1 MKRSVC
7 WVTMLVLCAGC
18 ETSANPL
25 DGILGGGS
33 TLTAAQATGNWSF
46 TVQQTL
52 TLPCSNTPLAN
63 GTLITS
69 HLDVLSDGS
78 LGPTTS
84 FWQDPIAGGSR
95 PLSGFVLLIDGTI
108 DLHLAAPTVRSNAQM
123 ELQGRITAAGALTGT
138 LSDPEPGFFQVFG
151 SGGCQY
157 TVTGSKTG

>member
-1 MKRSVC
+1 
-7 WVTMLVLCAGC
+7 MLVFCAGC

-25 DGILGGGS
+25 DAILGGGT

-69 HLDVLSDGS
+69 RLDVLSDGTV
-78 LGPTTS
+78 GAAS

-95 PLSGFVLLIDGTI
+95 PLSGFFLLTYGTI

-138 LSDPEPGFFQVFG
+138 LRDPEPGFFQVFG

-157 TVTGSKTG
+157 TVTGNKTS